1 MSARW
6 VRGLVITSV
15 VLNVFL
21 AGAFA
26 GGAVWLRNAKA
37 GGGYS
42 LETAGG
48 RLPEQDRK
56 AFRQA
61 LRQVRMDSR
70 PVIQDAQ
77 QARQQAADLLQQPV
91 VDKAALSAALER
103 ARNADIIVRT
113 RLEQAIVEFAA
124 NTSPEN
130 RSVLASALMRH
141 IERRAAGGPKKTP

>member
-1 MSARW
+1 MSKSW
-6 VRGLVITSV
+6 VRVLVIASV

-37 GGGYS
+37 GAGYS

-56 AFRQA
+56 VFRKA

-70 PVIQDAQ
+70 QTILDGQ
-77 QARQQAADLLQQPV
+77 QARQEAADLLQQPV
-91 VDKAALSAALER
+91 VDAAALSAALER
-103 ARNADIIVRT
+103 ARNADVTLRT
-113 RLEQAIVEFAA
+113 RLEQAIVDFAA
-124 NTSPEN
+124 NTSPQN

-141 IERRAAGGPKKTP
+141 VERRAAVTPKKSP